1 MKEKVKTKEFDLRSA
16 QAKERRRST
25 LDSASEAARART
37 DAESRA
43 RSAGEGRGSSR
54 GRGGPSVLHAVGDA
68 PLSATT
74 TGKTTGKTTA
84 TTTATTTAQATGK
97 TTAREPG
104 APTSS
109 ASTDCAIAE
118 LHGGLML
125 RGARE
130 GRGLSIADVAKQ
142 TRIADRWIVA
152 IEEAR
157 LEDLPAPVFA
167 IGYVRSYART
177 VGLDPGAIVEH
188 FRAHGPQRDDSFWG
202 SLPDRSGA
210 TPRSLEQAKAKRK
223 YLLWTA
229 TFLLLGL
236 AALVAAWLRS
246 RH

>member
-1 MKEKVKTKEFDLRSA
+1 MKETVKTKEFDLRSA

-43 RSAGEGRGSSR
+43 RSAGDGRGTSR
-54 GRGGPSVLHAVGDA
+54 GRSGRPALHAVGDA
-68 PLSATT
+68 PA
-74 TGKTTGKTTA
+74 GAKA
-84 TTTATTTAQATGK
+84 
-97 TTAREPG
+97 TAREPG
-104 APTSS
+104 APTGDPGIDS
-109 ASTDCAIAE
+109 AAAGP
-118 LHGGLML
+118 HGGLML

-142 TRIADRWIVA
+142 TRIADRWIIA

-188 FRAHGPQRDDSFWG
+188 FRAHGSQRDDSFWG

-210 TPRSLEQAKAKRK
+210 TPRSLEQAIQRRK

-236 AALVAAWLRS
+236 AALVAVWLRS

>member
-1 MKEKVKTKEFDLRSA
+1 MKETVKTKEFDLRSA

-43 RSAGEGRGSSR
+43 RSADEARGSSR
-54 GRGGPSVLHAVGDA
+54 GRSGRSALHAVGDA
-68 PLSATT
+68 PAG
-74 TGKTTGKTTA
+74 GKS
-84 TTTATTTAQATGK
+84 
-97 TTAREPG
+97 TAREPG
-104 APTSS
+104 APTGTDTAS
-109 ASTDCAIAE
+109 ATAE

-125 RGARE
+125 RGARN
-130 GRGLSIADVAKQ
+130 GRGLSVADVAKQ
-142 TRIADRWIVA
+142 TRIADRWIIA

-167 IGYVRSYART
+167 IGYVRSYARA
-177 VGLDPGAIVEH
+177 VGLDPSAIVEH
-188 FRAHGPQRDDSFWG
+188 FRVHGPQRDDSFWG

-210 TPRSLEQAKAKRK
+210 TPRSLEQAKERRK

-229 TFLLLGL
+229 TFMLVGL
-236 AALVAAWLRS
+236 AVLVAVWLRS

>member
-1 MKEKVKTKEFDLRSA
+1 MKTKEFDLRSA

-43 RSAGEGRGSSR
+43 RSAAEGRGAGR
-54 GRGGPSVLHAVGDA
+54 GRAGRPTLLHAVGDSPAGAKAGARDSLA
-68 PLSATT
+68 PA
-74 TGKTTGKTTA
+74 GIA
-84 TTTATTTAQATGK
+84 
-97 TTAREPG
+97 G
-104 APTSS
+104 AD
-109 ASTDCAIAE
+109 AAAAE

-125 RGARE
+125 RSARE
-130 GRGLSIADVAKQ
+130 RRGLSVADIAKK

-177 VGLDPGAIVEH
+177 VGLEPGAIVEH
-188 FRAHGPQRDDSFWG
+188 FRVHGPQRDDSFWG

-236 AALVAAWLRS
+236 AALLAVWLRS

>member
-1 MKEKVKTKEFDLRSA
+1 MKETVKTKEFDLRSA

-43 RSAGEGRGSSR
+43 RSAADGRGTSR
-54 GRGGPSVLHAVGDA
+54 GRSGRSALHAVGDA
-68 PLSATT
+68 PA
-74 TGKTTGKTTA
+74 GA
-84 TTTATTTAQATGK
+84 K
-97 TTAREPG
+97 TTARELG
-104 APTSS
+104 APPGDP
-109 ASTDCAIAE
+109 STDSAAVE
-118 LHGGLML
+118 PHGGLRL

-130 GRGLSIADVAKQ
+130 GRGWSVADVAKQ
-142 TRIADRWIVA
+142 TRIADRWIIA

-167 IGYVRSYART
+167 IGYVRSYARA
-177 VGLDPGAIVEH
+177 VGLEPGAIVEH
-188 FRAHGPQRDDSFWG
+188 FRAHGSQRDDSFWG

-210 TPRSLEQAKAKRK
+210 TPRSLEQAIQRRK

-236 AALVAAWLRS
+236 AALVAVWLRS

>member
-1 MKEKVKTKEFDLRSA
+1 MKETVKTKEFDLRSA

-43 RSAGEGRGSSR
+43 RSAGEARGSSR
-54 GRGGPSVLHAVGDA
+54 GRSGRSTLHAVGDA
-68 PLSATT
+68 PSG
-74 TGKTTGKTTA
+74 GKTA
-84 TTTATTTAQATGK
+84 
-97 TTAREPG
+97 AREPG
-104 APTSS
+104 APTSPADTAS
-109 ASTDCAIAE
+109 ATAE

-125 RGARE
+125 RGARN
-130 GRGLSIADVAKQ
+130 GRGLSVADVAKQ
-142 TRIADRWIVA
+142 TRIADRWIIA

-167 IGYVRSYART
+167 IGYVRSYARA
-177 VGLDPGAIVEH
+177 VGLDPSAIVEH

-210 TPRSLEQAKAKRK
+210 TPRSLEQAKERRK

-229 TFLLLGL
+229 TFMLVGL
-236 AALVAAWLRS
+236 AVLVAVWLRS

>member
-1 MKEKVKTKEFDLRSA
+1 MKETVKTKEFDLRSA

-43 RSAGEGRGSSR
+43 RSAGEARGSSR
-54 GRGGPSVLHAVGDA
+54 GRSGRSALHSVGDA
-68 PLSATT
+68 PS
-74 TGKTTGKTTA
+74 GS
-84 TTTATTTAQATGK
+84 K

-104 APTSS
+104 APTSTTDTES
-109 ASTDCAIAE
+109 ATAE

-125 RGARE
+125 RGARN
-130 GRGLSIADVAKQ
+130 GRGLSVADVAKQ
-142 TRIADRWIVA
+142 TRIADRWIIA

-167 IGYVRSYART
+167 IGYVRSYARA
-177 VGLDPGAIVEH
+177 VGLDPSAIVEH

-210 TPRSLEQAKAKRK
+210 TPRSLEQAKERRK

-229 TFLLLGL
+229 TFMLVGL
-236 AALVAAWLRS
+236 AVLVAVWLRS

>member
-1 MKEKVKTKEFDLRSA
+1 MPGGMKETVKTKEFDLRSA

-43 RSAGEGRGSSR
+43 RSAGEARGSSR
-54 GRGGPSVLHAVGDA
+54 GRTVLHAVGDA
-68 PLSATT
+68 PA
-74 TGKTTGKTTA
+74 GA
-84 TTTATTTAQATGK
+84 K

-104 APTSS
+104 TAPGPLNSDS
-109 ASTDCAIAE
+109 AAAE

-130 GRGLSIADVAKQ
+130 GRGLSVADVAKQ
-142 TRIADRWIVA
+142 TRIADRWIIA

-188 FRAHGPQRDDSFWG
+188 FRAHGSQRDDSFWG

-210 TPRSLEQAKAKRK
+210 TPRSLEQAKERRK

-229 TFLLLGL
+229 TFLLVGL
-236 AALVAAWLRS
+236 AVLVAVWLRS